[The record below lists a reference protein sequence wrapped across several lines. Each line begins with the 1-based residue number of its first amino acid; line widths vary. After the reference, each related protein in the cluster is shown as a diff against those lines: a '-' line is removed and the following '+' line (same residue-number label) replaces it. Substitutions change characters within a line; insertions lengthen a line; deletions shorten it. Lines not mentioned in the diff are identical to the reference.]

1 MDEQVKSAVAV
12 FLLKAALLLA
22 VLGSVAF
29 LGYRA
34 FAAKPHPTVKETIEV
49 LRTEDLAFLVTSRV
63 VTKVVVESRENDLL
77 LGRREGY
84 LIATTRLYFGVDLQ
98 QLTPEAVAVE
108 NGVIVVTVPE
118 PRELDFAVD
127 LNSIRFLSK
136 RSGWIVV
143 RDFLQDLDFRQEL
156 QKRVHEV
163 TTEMIRQERL
173 APGRDDLVN
182 RLNRIAPVLSG
193 KCGTRVVFR

>member
-1 MDEQVKSAVAV
+1 MDEQVKSAVTV
-12 FLLKAALLLA
+12 FLVKAALLLV

-49 LRTEDLAFLVTSRV
+49 LRTEDLAFLVTNRI
-63 VTKVVVESRENDLL
+63 VTKVVVESKENNFL
-77 LGRREGY
+77 LGGREGY
-84 LIATTRLYFGVDLQ
+84 LIVMVRVYYGIDLQ
-98 QLTPEAVAVE
+98 QIAPEAVRLD
-108 NGVIVVTVPE
+108 NGVIIVTVPE

-127 LNSIRFLSK
+127 LDSIRFLSK

-163 TTEMIRQERL
+163 ATEMIRLEKL
-173 APGRDDLVN
+173 SPSRDDLVN
-182 RLNRIAPVLSG
+182 RLNRVAPVLSG
-193 KCGTRVVFR
+193 KCGMRVVFR